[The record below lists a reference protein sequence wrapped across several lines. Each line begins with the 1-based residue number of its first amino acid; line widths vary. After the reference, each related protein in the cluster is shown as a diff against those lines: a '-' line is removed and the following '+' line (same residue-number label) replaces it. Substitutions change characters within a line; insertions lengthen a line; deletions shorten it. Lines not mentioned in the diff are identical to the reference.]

1 MANQTAVD
9 KAMFALDGT
18 ENKCK
23 YIYGPVASVRSLI
36 ALSICVYIFYIT
48 NR

>member
-1 MANQTAVD
+1 MADQTAVD

-23 YIYGPVASVRSLI
+23 YI
-36 ALSICVYIFYIT
+36 CVEFCQF
-48 NR
+48 